1 MFKSLKGLFSP
12 SNKDLRKRIYF
23 TLAVLAVFSLGSNIV
38 VPAAKEMTAS
48 LGFLDLLNLMSGG
61 TLNTF
66 SIFALG
72 VMPYITASIL
82 TQLLQ
87 MDIIPYFKEL
97 KDQGATGR
105 QKINRINRYLGI
117 LFAFIQGYIYSVAFI
132 GGSTIVV
139 LKTTIILTA
148 GTALLLWL
156 ADQISTKGLGNGV
169 SLFIM
174 AGIVNAL
181 PDTFITA
188 FKDLVMA
195 GTYKTIFGIT
205 LSATMVKALGITLF
219 ALFIIAYL
227 AILIGV
233 VYMQISERRIP
244 IQHSTRTDS
253 SYLKEQSFI
262 PLKINSA
269 SVMPVIFASA
279 ITSIPSLIAQFVNN
293 DAFENFVNNYIVYT
307 SPTGYVLYV
316 VLIFAF
322 GYVYTLMELN
332 PKEMSE
338 NLDKNRSYIPGIT
351 PGEKTAS
358 YLKGTITRLTVV
370 GSIFLIVLA
379 SIPLIFTNIE
389 GLSAAVTLG
398 GTGLLIVV
406 GVALE
411 TYKQLESSIVSRS
424 YQGSR
429 KRRHRR

>member
-1 MFKSLKGLFSP
+1 MFKSLKGLFSKN
-12 SNKDLRKRIYF
+12 NKDLRKRIYF
-23 TLAVLAVFSLGSNIV
+23 TLLVLAVFSLGTHIM
-38 VPAAKEMTAS
+38 VPGAKQITQN

-61 TLNTF
+61 SLKTF

-87 MDIIPYFKEL
+87 MDILPYFKEL
-97 KDQGATGR
+97 KEQGATGR

-117 LFAFIQGYIYSVAFI
+117 AFAFIQGYIYSVAFL
-132 GGSTIVV
+132 GGTTLQVI
-139 LKTTIILTA
+139 KTTIIFTA

-156 ADQISTKGLGNGV
+156 ADQITNKGLGNGV

-174 AGIVNAL
+174 AGIVNTL
-181 PDTFITA
+181 PSTFIQAYRELIVADTFSQ
-188 FKDLVMA
+188 V
-195 GTYKTIFGIT
+195 
-205 LSATMVKALGITLF
+205 LGIV
-219 ALFIIAYL
+219 LFILFIVAYL
-227 AILIGV
+227 VILIGV

-244 IQHSTRTDS
+244 IQHTTRTDS
-253 SYLKEQSFI
+253 SNSQNQSYI
-262 PLKINSA
+262 PLKLNSA

-279 ITSIPSLIAQFVNN
+279 ITTLPSIIAQVIDNE
-293 DAFENFVNNYIVYT
+293 AYKNFVENYIVYT
-307 SPTGYVLYV
+307 SFTGYLLYI
-316 VLIFAF
+316 VLIFIF

-338 NLDKNRSYIPGIT
+338 NLDKNRSFIPGIT

-358 YLKGTITRLTVV
+358 YLRGTISRLTVV
-370 GSIFLIVLA
+370 GSIFLIILA
-379 SIPLIFTNIE
+379 SIPILFGKLPNLT
-389 GLSAAVTLG
+389 SAATLG

>member
-12 SNKDLRKRIYF
+12 NNKDLRKRIYF
-23 TLAVLAVFSLGSNIV
+23 TLLMLAVFSLGTNII
-38 VPAAKEMTAS
+38 VPGAKQITQN

-61 TLNTF
+61 SLKTF

-87 MDIIPYFKEL
+87 MDIVPYFKEL
-97 KDQGATGR
+97 KEQGATGR

-117 LFAFIQGYIYSVAFI
+117 IFAFVQGYIYSIAFM
-132 GGSTIVV
+132 GGSTTTI
-139 LKTTIILTA
+139 LKTTLILTA

-156 ADQISTKGLGNGV
+156 ADQISNKGLGNGV

-174 AGIVNAL
+174 AGIVNTL
-181 PDTFITA
+181 PATFIDA
-188 FKDLVMA
+188 FKDFIMA
-195 GTYKTIFGIT
+195 D
-205 LSATMVKALGITLF
+205 SVSKALGIVLF
-219 ALFIIAYL
+219 IGFIIAYL
-227 AILIGV
+227 IILIGV

-253 SYLKEQSFI
+253 SYAKEQSYI
-262 PLKINSA
+262 PLKLNSA

-279 ITSIPSLIAQFVNN
+279 LTSIPSLIAEVIKN
-293 DAFENFVNNYIVYT
+293 DAFKSFVNNYIVYT
-307 SPTGYVLYV
+307 SLPGYILYV

-351 PGEKTAS
+351 PGEKTAA
-358 YLKGTITRLTVV
+358 YLKGTISRLTVV
-370 GSIFLIVLA
+370 GSLFLVAIA
-379 SIPLIFTNIE
+379 SIPIIFSKISGMSLAS
-389 GLSAAVTLG
+389 GLSISKSVTLG

>member
-1 MFKSLKGLFSP
+1 MFKNLKGLFSP
-12 SNKDLRKRIYF
+12 NNKDLRKRIYF
-23 TLAVLAVFSLGSNIV
+23 TLLALAVFALGTDIV
-38 VPAAKEMTAS
+38 VPGAKQLTSS

-61 TLNTF
+61 SLKTF

-72 VMPYITASIL
+72 VMPYITATIL

-97 KDQGATGR
+97 KEQGATGR

-117 LFAFIQGYIYSVAFI
+117 FFAFLQGYIYSAAFM
-132 GGSTIVV
+132 GGGTTTV
-139 LKTTIILTA
+139 LKTTVILTA

-156 ADQISTKGLGNGV
+156 ADQISVKGIGNGV

-174 AGIVNAL
+174 AGIVNTL
-181 PDTFITA
+181 PSTFITA
-188 FKDLVMA
+188 FNDLILA
-195 GTYKTIFGIT
+195 DTFTKW
-205 LSATMVKALGITLF
+205 LGITLF
-219 ALFIIAYL
+219 VVFVLAY
-227 AILIGV
+227 ILILVGV
-233 VYMQISERRIP
+233 VFMQISERRVP
-244 IQHSTRTDS
+244 IQDSTRTDS
-253 SYLKEQSFI
+253 SKNSKREQSYI
-262 PLKINSA
+262 PLKLNAA

-279 ITSIPSLIAQFVNN
+279 ITSVPSLIAQFVGN
-293 DAFENFVNNYIVYT
+293 DTFTKIVENYIVYT
-307 SPTGYVLYV
+307 SPTGFVLYIL
-316 VLIFAF
+316 LIFAF

-358 YLKGTITRLTVV
+358 YLRGTITRLTVV
-370 GSIFLIVLA
+370 GNIFLIVLA
-379 SIPLIFTNIE
+379 SIPILISKISS
-389 GLSAAVTLG
+389 LPSSITLG

-424 YQGSR
+424 YQGNR
-429 KRRHRR
+429 KRRRRRA

>member
-23 TLAVLAVFSLGSNIV
+23 TLLVLAVFSLGSNII
-38 VPAAKEMTAS
+38 VPDAKTITQN

-61 TLNTF
+61 SLKTF

-87 MDIIPYFKEL
+87 MDILPYFKEL
-97 KDQGATGR
+97 KEQGATGR
-105 QKINRINRYLGI
+105 QKINKINRYLGI
-117 LFAFIQGYIYSVAFI
+117 LFAFIQGYIYSVAFM
-132 GGSTIVV
+132 GGTTVQI
-139 LKTTIILTA
+139 LKTTVILTA

-156 ADQISTKGLGNGV
+156 ADQISTKGIGNGV

-174 AGIVNAL
+174 AGIVNTL
-181 PDTFITA
+181 PATFITA
-188 FKDLVMA
+188 FNDLIIADTFTQV
-195 GTYKTIFGIT
+195 
-205 LSATMVKALGITLF
+205 LGISLF
-219 ALFIIAYL
+219 VLFVIAYL
-227 AILIGV
+227 LILIGV

-253 SYLKEQSFI
+253 SYQQEQSYI
-262 PLKINSA
+262 PLKLNSA

-279 ITSIPSLIAQFVNN
+279 ITSVPSLIAQLIKNE
-293 DAFENFVNNYIVYT
+293 AFTNFVDNYIVYT
-307 SPTGYVLYV
+307 SLTGYILYV

-338 NLDKNRSYIPGIT
+338 NLDKSRAYIPGIT

-358 YLKGTITRLTVV
+358 YLKGTISRLTVV
-370 GSIFLIVLA
+370 GSIFLIVIA
-379 SIPLIFTNIE
+379 SIPILFSKISS
-389 GLSAAVTLG
+389 LSSAVTLG

>member
-1 MFKSLKGLFSP
+1 MFKSLKGLFS
-12 SNKDLRKRIYF
+12 SNNKDLRKRIYF
-23 TLAVLAVFSLGSNIV
+23 TLAILAVFALGTNIV
-38 VPAAKEMTAS
+38 VPGAKQITQN

-61 TLNTF
+61 GLKTF

-97 KDQGATGR
+97 KEQGATGR

-117 LFAFIQGYIYSVAFI
+117 LFAFIQGYIYSLAFM
-132 GGSTIVV
+132 GGTTAEI
-139 LKTTIILTA
+139 LKTTVILTA

-156 ADQISTKGLGNGV
+156 ADQITNKGLGNGV

-174 AGIVNAL
+174 AGIVNTL
-181 PDTFITA
+181 PSTFITA
-188 FKDLVMA
+188 FQDFVLA
-195 GTYKTIFGIT
+195 ETISKVIGI
-205 LSATMVKALGITLF
+205 
-219 ALFIIAYL
+219 ALFVGFVLAYL
-227 AILIGV
+227 IILVGV

-244 IQHSTRTDS
+244 IQHTTRTDS
-253 SYLKEQSFI
+253 SYSREQSYI
-262 PLKINSA
+262 PLKLNSA

-279 ITSIPSLIAQFVNN
+279 ITSIPSLIGQLIKNQAYSDFV
-293 DAFENFVNNYIVYT
+293 DNYIAYT
-307 SPTGYVLYV
+307 SFTGYILYII
-316 VLIFAF
+316 LIFVF
-322 GYVYTLMELN
+322 GYIYTLMELN

-351 PGEKTAS
+351 PGEKTTA
-358 YLKGTITRLTVV
+358 YLKGTISRLTVV
-370 GSIFLIVLA
+370 GSIFLIVIA
-379 SIPLIFTNIE
+379 SIPILFSKISEMSIVS
-389 GLSAAVTLG
+389 GLKISSSLTLG